1 MSAQVYFF
9 NAGRYVRYDVLNDAV
24 DAGYPLSTGDQWPG
38 MRRTGFDTGLDSALD
53 LGGGSVYFLKA
64 SKYVRY
70 DIVADTVPEG
80 YLRDIGDNWPG
91 MREAGFASG
100 IDAAV
105 NWGDGKAYVFKGS
118 KYVRYDIAE
127 DKVDDGYPLDIGD
140 NWPGL
145 RAAGFADGLDTAVNW
160 GNGKIFFFKGSR
172 YVRYDMT
179 DDRVDDGYPLDI
191 GTHWPGMSAA
201 GFGSGVTAATPL
213 IGVGRPTPLT
223 GDLSE
228 EFFRLIRQA
237 GTALRCHPAKL
248 LIVLNSES
256 GVRANAL
263 HPSGVAAGINQFVD
277 ATLRGLGWTRG
288 CAAFAQLDAA
298 AQVPYVQRYFTP
310 HIHLDL
316 DSIGRIYQLN
326 FLPATARPGQGAE
339 TVLAQHG
346 GVNGQAYDD
355 NKILD
360 SDADGTITI
369 GDLEIVALRQRNKPR
384 WKEIESRL

>member
-80 YLRDIGDNWPG
+80 YLR
-91 MREAGFASG
+91 
-100 IDAAV
+100 
-105 NWGDGKAYVFKGS
+105 
-118 KYVRYDIAE
+118 
-127 DKVDDGYPLDIGD
+127 DIGD